1 MHTLGSPQWVSGL
14 HEPTHI
20 ARHPSLPIIESTQ
33 AMANARITVEVSDE
47 NLLNTIDHGINQLEK
62 PHELMRMVAGNMLA
76 AVEDNFED
84 QGRPKWVG
92 LQQGTIEQRE
102 RSGHWPGK
110 ILQRSGRLKNSIS
123 QHWDDR
129 QAIVGTNL
137 IYAAIQQFGGK
148 TKPHTIKPKNKKAL
162 AFAGRVLRSVKH
174 PGSNI
179 PARPFLALT
188 QQDLD
193 DLVHDVNDWYAGL
206 FLQGR

>member
-1 MHTLGSPQWVSGL
+1 MVNP
-14 HEPTHI
+14 
-20 ARHPSLPIIESTQ
+20 RF
-33 AMANARITVEVSDE
+33 TVEVDDQT
-47 NLLNTIDHGINQLEK
+47 LLSAIDHGIDQLEK
-62 PHELMRMVAGNMLA
+62 PHELMRLVAGNMLA
-76 AVEDNFED
+76 AVEDNFENE
-84 QGRPKWVG
+84 GRPKWVG
-92 LQQGTIEQRE
+92 LQPGTIEQRE

-137 IYAAIQQFGGK
+137 IYAAILHFGGK
-148 TKPHTIKPKNKKAL
+148 TRPHTIRPKIKKAL

-179 PARPFLALT
+179 PARHFLALT

-193 DLVHDVNDWYAGL
+193 DLVHDVNDWYAGI
-206 FLQGR
+206 FQPGR